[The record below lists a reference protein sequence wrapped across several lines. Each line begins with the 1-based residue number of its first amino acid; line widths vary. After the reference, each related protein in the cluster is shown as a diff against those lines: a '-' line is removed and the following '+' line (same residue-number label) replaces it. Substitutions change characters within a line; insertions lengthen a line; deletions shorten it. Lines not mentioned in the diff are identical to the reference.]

1 MVLSMANPWK
11 HRKTGVYY
19 RRAGSSRQ
27 HCQRRKSR
35 EAAPWSRGPVRDGG
49 QPGRHLRRSS
59 RADWQSP
66 PVDRHRRPPA
76 HGALLRGIGAI
87 EAAATAYREKIF
99 AATDDQFAA
108 VVSAIS
114 ARLREMLEATSY
126 STREFVDL
134 IFLINRTSIRS
145 RLPIRPSR
153 RSCRVRPASR
163 RCLPSDRGYRPER
176 NGGTSRTP
184 LRSRGS
190 ERKSGPEAPAPI
202 LAML

>member
-11 HRKTGVYY
+11 HPKTGVYY
-19 RRAGSSRQ
+19 RRVGNSRQ

-35 EAAPWSRGPVRDGG
+35 EAAPWSRGPVRGGG

-108 VVSAIS
+108 LVPAIS

-134 IFLINRTSIRS
+134 IFLINRTSIGLGF
-145 RLPIRPSR
+145 LPVAVPDRQQASHTQDGQCTGAVVKAR
-153 RSCRVRPASR
+153 RWR
-163 RCLPSDRGYRPER
+163 R
-176 NGGTSRTP
+176 TS
-184 LRSRGS
+184 
-190 ERKSGPEAPAPI
+190 
-202 LAML
+202 AMNRRDKA